1 MTVIRLY
8 TEIVNRSCF
17 TSKLISGLILKGY
30 KLNVIC
36 EKTLREKFESNKIS
50 NENVYFSSID
60 KSSNPQFF
68 NYDILLNLS
77 LNFIPQFSSFNNF
90 IEIFNSNNAELL
102 NERINYFN
110 FRGYPLKIFQNC
122 NLNL

>member
-1 MTVIRLY
+1 MTVVRLY

-122 NLNL
+122 K

>member
-110 FRGYPLKIFQNC
+110 FRGYPLKIFQNSK
-122 NLNL
+122 